1 MTLKEIKSMSNED
14 LIYVMCVHICNSR
27 VLKCNISDVEKITK
41 EMHKRKMIDN
51 PNELFEKWVK
61 RYKL

>member
-1 MTLKEIKSMSNED
+1 MTLKEIRTMSNED
-14 LIYVMCVHICNSR
+14 LIYVLCAHISNSR
-27 VLKCNISDVEKITK
+27 ILKANISDAEKITK

-51 PNELFEKWVK
+51 PEELFDKWVK

>member
-1 MTLKEIKSMSNED
+1 MTLKEVKALSNED
-14 LIYVMCVHICNSR
+14 LIYVLCTHISNSR
-27 VLKCNISDVEKITK
+27 ILKVNISDAEKITK

-51 PNELFEKWVK
+51 PEELFDKWVK

>member
-1 MTLKEIKSMSNED
+1 MTLKEVKAMSNED
-14 LIYVMCVHICNSR
+14 LILVMCTHILSSR
-27 VLKCNISDVEKITK
+27 VLKCNVSDVEKITK

-51 PNELFEKWVK
+51 QEELFDKWVK